1 MPRGPSQLG
10 KVEPKGDIG
19 TREEMLQILTEMA
32 RNGSVTAATTLV
44 RELRQDEEEPED
56 EVGAAIDRIL
66 AAKRAEKRSDDT
78 RS

>member
-1 MPRGPSQLG
+1 
-10 KVEPKGDIG
+10 
-19 TREEMLQILTEMA
+19 MLQILTEMA